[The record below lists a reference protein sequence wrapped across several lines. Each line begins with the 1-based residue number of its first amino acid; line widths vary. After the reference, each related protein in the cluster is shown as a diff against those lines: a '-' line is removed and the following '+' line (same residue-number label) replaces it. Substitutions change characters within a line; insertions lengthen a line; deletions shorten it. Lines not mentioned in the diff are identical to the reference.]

1 MQIEPTKYKDYLV
14 CLLLFCLIQL
24 WTIPHTIAA
33 RYVCEALLLILL
45 FSSRLE
51 WSLFLHKSKLI
62 VLFLTYL
69 LIQLF
74 FFSTDLNAGFKGF
87 KSEWMHFI
95 VFSVIGAGIG
105 LYFAKQ
111 KTSHFLVYLG
121 LAFLLVPLVHLVLS
135 FLKFFEA
142 GAIPWGYWGIN
153 DHHADLGYKTL
164 LASIFLSTYL
174 FFETKKKLLTWAC
187 VLLLVACIA
196 SPLIAQSRGGVIFV
210 LLSLLFVFLIF
221 IFIAPSR
228 RSFRLKDFFILTMGL
243 VFVGLIIKS
252 GVSAD
257 PNRWGGMISRALV
270 GFHGDPN
277 LVYCNGIDN
286 LRNALHQ
293 EGIAITPQ
301 IEAGIKSVE
310 DGDGARVMA
319 ARSGLLMALENP
331 MGINGSKQAYQ
342 TAITQFCQKPP
353 AIFIPHTHNGW
364 IDTAL
369 AIGILG
375 ALLLLLIMLNYA
387 TQGFRMI
394 KSEGRANPFAIAL
407 FVSAVIWILRGI
419 LDSTLRDHMLEMQ
432 AFTFA
437 LLLVLA
443 ILFHKKHVSNL
454 GLSDKSPNSRHI

>member
-1 MQIEPTKYKDYLV
+1 MQLEITKYKEYLFY
-14 CLLLFCLIQL
+14 LLLFCLIQL

-33 RYVCEALLLILL
+33 RYVCEGLLLILI
-45 FSSRLE
+45 FSSRLD
-51 WSLFLHKSKLI
+51 WSLVLHKSKLLL
-62 VLFLTYL
+62 LFFAYL

-74 FFSTDLNAGFKGF
+74 FFSTDLKTGFKGF
-87 KSEWMHFI
+87 KSEWIHFI
-95 VFSVIGAGIG
+95 VFSVIGAGTG
-105 LYFAKQ
+105 LYIAKQ
-111 KTSHFLVYLG
+111 KTPNLLLYFG
-121 LAFLLVPLVHLVLS
+121 IAFLIVPLVHLILS
-135 FLKFFEA
+135 LVKFVEV
-142 GAIPWGYWGIN
+142 GSIPWGYSGIN

-164 LASIFLSTYL
+164 LASIFISTYL
-174 FFETKKKLLTWAC
+174 FFETKKKLLTWIC
-187 VLLLVACIA
+187 ILLLIACIA

-221 IFIAPSR
+221 IFVAQSR
-228 RSFRLKDFFILTMGL
+228 RSFRLKDFLILIMGL
-243 VFVGLIIKS
+243 FFVGLIIKS

-257 PNRWGGMISRALV
+257 QNRWGGMLSRALV

-277 LVYCNGIDN
+277 LVYCNGIEN
-286 LRNALHQ
+286 LRSALRE

-331 MGINGSKQAYQ
+331 MGINGSKHAYKI
-342 TAITQFCQKPP
+342 AIAQFCQKPP
-353 AIFIPHTHNGW
+353 EIFIPHTHNGW

-369 AIGILG
+369 AIGIPG

-394 KSEGRANPFAIAL
+394 RSGSRTNSFAIAL

-443 ILFHKKHVSNL
+443 ILFHKENVSNL
-454 GLSDKSPNSRHI
+454 NLSDKFPV

>member
-1 MQIEPTKYKDYLV
+1 MQLEITKYKEYLFY
-14 CLLLFCLIQL
+14 LLLFCLIQL

-33 RYVCEALLLILL
+33 RYVCEGLLLILIL
-45 FSSRLE
+45 SSRLD
-51 WSLFLHKSKLI
+51 WSLVLHKSKLLL
-62 VLFLTYL
+62 LFFAYL

-74 FFSTDLNAGFKGF
+74 LFSTDLKTGFKSF
-87 KSEWMHFI
+87 KSEWIHFI
-95 VFSVIGAGIG
+95 VFSVIGAGTG
-105 LYFAKQ
+105 LYIAKQ
-111 KTSHFLVYLG
+111 MTPNLPLYFG
-121 LAFLLVPLVHLVLS
+121 IAFLIAPLAHLILSLV
-135 FLKFFEA
+135 KFVEV
-142 GAIPWGYWGIN
+142 GSIPWGYWGIN

-164 LASIFLSTYL
+164 LASIFMSTYL
-174 FFETKKKLLTWAC
+174 FFEPKKRLLTWTC
-187 VLLLVACIA
+187 VLLLIACIA

-221 IFIAPSR
+221 IFVAQLR
-228 RSFRLKDFFILTMGL
+228 RSFRLKDFLILIMGL
-243 VFVGLIIKS
+243 FFVGLIIKS

-257 PNRWGGMISRALV
+257 QNRWGGMLSRALV

-277 LVYCNGIDN
+277 LVYCNGIEN
-286 LRNALHQ
+286 LRSALRE

-331 MGINGSKQAYQ
+331 LGINGSKHAYK

-353 AIFIPHTHNGW
+353 EIFIPHTHNGW

-369 AIGILG
+369 AIGIPG

-394 KSEGRANPFAIAL
+394 RSESRTNPFAIAL

-432 AFTFA
+432 ALTFA

-443 ILFHKKHVSNL
+443 ILFHKENVSNL
-454 GLSDKSPNSRHI
+454 NLSDKSPG